1 MSALYWIGAVVTL
14 LLAIYLFFAM
24 FKPEKF

>member
-1 MSALYWIGAVVTL
+1 MTVTQGILLGVAVVMFV
-14 LLAIYLFFAM
+14 YVGFAM

>member
-1 MSALYWIGAVVTL
+1 MSALYWIGAIVTL
-14 LLAIYLFFAM
+14 LLAIYLFVAM